1 MGKTN
6 KSFKSD
12 TNPAMSFISQE
23 SIEAVDGKPA
33 GKATN
38 PKGKKKTAPEGYKPN
53 PEYIETKS
61 KRVQL
66 LVQPSVYKAVQD
78 KAKKLGV
85 STNEAIN
92 IALREYT
99 ER

>member
-1 MGKTN
+1 MGKNT
-6 KSFKSD
+6 KSFTKEN
-12 TNPAMSFISQE
+12 NPAMSFISQE
-23 SIEAVDGKPA
+23 SIDKVDGKEKK
-33 GKATN
+33 GKAS
-38 PKGKKKTAPEGYKPN
+38 PKAPEGYKLN

-61 KRVQL
+61 KRVQIL
-66 LVQPSVYKAVQD
+66 IQPSIHEAV
-78 KAKKLGV
+78 KAKAKAEGI